1 MSDSKKEK
9 EHHHHKTLVLGY
21 VSFSAPT
28 TGGTIFGPDALIPL
42 NNQVFALNID
52 VSPLG
57 GLVIRK
63 SGTYGITFNA
73 NLADG
78 AQVTPVIF
86 EIFTNARFITS
97 VTVSP
102 GSTLA
107 KVAIITHLEE
117 NEVLQVKTVT
127 SVNLYDANL
136 TVALLS

>member
-9 EHHHHKTLVLGY
+9 KHHHNTLVLGY

-57 GLVIRK
+57 GLVIKK

-78 AQVTPVIF
+78 APGTPVIF

-127 SVNLYDANL
+127 GVNLYDANL
-136 TVALLS
+136 TAALLS